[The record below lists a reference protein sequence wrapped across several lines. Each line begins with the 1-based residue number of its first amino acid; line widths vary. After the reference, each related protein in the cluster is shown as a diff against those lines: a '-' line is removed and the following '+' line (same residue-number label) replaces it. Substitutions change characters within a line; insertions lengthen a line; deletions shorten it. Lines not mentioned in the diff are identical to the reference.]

1 MKTKI
6 LSSDNMILYTVNP
19 KEVTKNLLELINKF
33 SQVSR
38 YKIKIENQLYFCTLQ
53 KNNLNVTLKKHFI
66 YNIKKN
72 RISRNKI
79 KDVKF
84 TL

>member
-38 YKIKIENQLYFCTLQ
+38 YKIKIQNQLYFFTLQ
-53 KNNLNVTLKKHFI
+53 KI
-66 YNIKKN
+66 I
-72 RISRNKI
+72 
-79 KDVKF
+79 
-84 TL
+84 

>member
-38 YKIKIENQLYFCTLQ
+38 YKIKIQNQLYFCTLQ
-53 KNNLNVTLKKHFI
+53 KNLKVTLKKHFI
-66 YNIKKN
+66 YNIKEN

>member
-38 YKIKIENQLYFCTLQ
+38 YKIKIQNQLYFCTLQ
-53 KNNLNVTLKKHFI
+53 KKSESHIEKTLH
-66 YNIKKN
+66 
-72 RISRNKI
+72 
-79 KDVKF
+79 
-84 TL
+84 L